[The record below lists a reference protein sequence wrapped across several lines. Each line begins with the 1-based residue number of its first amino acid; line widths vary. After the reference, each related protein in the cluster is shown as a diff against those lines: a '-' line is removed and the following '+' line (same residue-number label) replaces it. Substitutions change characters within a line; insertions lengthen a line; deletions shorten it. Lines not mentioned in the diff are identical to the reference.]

1 MTVFLIQLG
10 IDQNVNEVPIFVN
23 GYGAQAATIS
33 AAGVLVG
40 NGLITYSLSRWGY
53 GVARQRGSQGWA
65 MFSYWVCVA
74 SIGNFID
81 YVPIRTF
88 TDGTDLYQ
96 DMFAVEKGFG
106 WSPWTLLV
114 VFGLPT
120 LIALLYFFLRI
131 EPSTLRWL
139 FPNSPAKRAVTV
151 IITAFALFAFYG
163 AAGWSDGGPVSHQMS
178 VVSVC
183 VFAPLMML
191 VGWFLVQR
199 APAR

>member
-1 MTVFLIQLG
+1 M
-10 IDQNVNEVPIFVN
+10 
-23 GYGAQAATIS
+23 
-33 AAGVLVG
+33 
-40 NGLITYSLSRWGY
+40 
-53 GVARQRGSQGWA
+53 
-65 MFSYWVCVA
+65 A

-81 YVPIRTF
+81 YVPVRTF

-96 DMFAVEKGFG
+96 DMFAMEKGFG

-139 FPNSPAKRAVTV
+139 FPNSPANRAVMV
-151 IITAFALFAFYG
+151 IVTTFALFAFYG

-178 VVSVC
+178 VVSVF

>member
-1 MTVFLIQLG
+1 
-10 IDQNVNEVPIFVN
+10 
-23 GYGAQAATIS
+23 
-33 AAGVLVG
+33 
-40 NGLITYSLSRWGY
+40 
-53 GVARQRGSQGWA
+53 
-65 MFSYWVCVA
+65 
-74 SIGNFID
+74 
-81 YVPIRTF
+81 
-88 TDGTDLYQ
+88 
-96 DMFAVEKGFG
+96 MFAVEKGFG